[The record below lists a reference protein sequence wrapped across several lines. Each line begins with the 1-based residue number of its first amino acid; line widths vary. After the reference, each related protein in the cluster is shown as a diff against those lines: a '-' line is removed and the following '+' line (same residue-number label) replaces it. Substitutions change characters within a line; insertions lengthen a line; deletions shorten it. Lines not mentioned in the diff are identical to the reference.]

1 MDEEI
6 LFDVVHVYLIRSA
19 GMGERVTDA
28 ARAAVDHPGFLDR
41 VRDAVAALLAA
52 NPATAPLVVRAG
64 F

>member
-6 LFDVVHVYLIRSA
+6 LFDVVHVYLIRDA
-19 GMGERVTDA
+19 GLDERVVEA
-28 ARAAVDHPGFLDR
+28 ARAAVDDPGFLER

-52 NPATAPLVVRAG
+52 DPTTAPLVVRAG

>member
-6 LFDVVHVYLIRSA
+6 LFDVVHVYLIRAA
-19 GMGERVTDA
+19 GMDERGTEA
-28 ARAAVDHPGFLDR
+28 ARAAVDDPGFLDR

-52 NPATAPLVVRAG
+52 DPATAPLVVRAG

>member
-6 LFDVVHVYLIRSA
+6 LFDVVHVYLIRPA
-19 GMGERVTDA
+19 GIDERVAEA
-28 ARAAVDHPGFLDR
+28 ARAAVDDPGFLDR

-52 NPATAPLVVRAG
+52 DPATAPLVVRAG